1 MDLNFVEFNDGRC
14 KMDEFQ
20 CRDGGCIDI
29 AYKCDGENDCSD
41 FSDEEAC
48 SKFYPFGLIH
58 QLITRYSN
66 GYFFLPLSFSP
77 SLTILYRHRS
87 KAMPSG

>member
-14 KMDEFQ
+14 KVDEFQ

-58 QLITRYSN
+58 QLITQYSD
-66 GYFFLPLSFSP
+66 GSFFLSP
-77 SLTILYRHRS
+77 SASLTILSRYRS
-87 KAMPSG
+87 KGMPSG